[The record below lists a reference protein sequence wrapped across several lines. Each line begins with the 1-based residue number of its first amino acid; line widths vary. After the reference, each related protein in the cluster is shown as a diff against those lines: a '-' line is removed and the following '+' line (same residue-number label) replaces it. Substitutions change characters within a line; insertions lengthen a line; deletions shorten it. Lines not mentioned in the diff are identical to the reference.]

1 MRTFEVP
8 QGARVA
14 DGFNGHVDADECPC
28 PGPYQLTGLTRR
40 EDYGVVVAK
49 SEDQAIL
56 DGQERNEDVFWAIAL
71 NPNGLKRLEVQT

>member
-28 PGPYQLTGLTRR
+28 PGPYR
-40 EDYGVVVAK
+40 
-49 SEDQAIL
+49 EDQAIL